1 MVCCFARLRL
11 AGLCLKTEV
20 AEDAPNVWCAEYASS
35 PKSNVLVVNI
45 MPSEEEHQG
54 AHHELHCVAGSVE
67 ILDRRGG
74 AEAHGQ

>member
-1 MVCCFARLRL
+1 MPRMC
-11 AGLCLKTEV
+11 G
-20 AEDAPNVWCAEYASS
+20 APSTSS
-35 PKSNVLVVNI
+35 AKCNVLVVDI

-54 AHHELHCVAGSVE
+54 AHHELYCVAGSVE